1 MFSVFALLSAC
12 GGGGGNSDG
21 GAIGAPN
28 QSPAVD
34 AGTDQTVYE
43 GTTVQLA
50 GTASDP
56 DGTIVAISWRQ
67 IAGPAISLDDSTS
80 LTAQFVAP
88 SVSSDTS
95 VVLEVS
101 ATDNAGAGSTDQ
113 VTITVQTMG
122 ASPIADA
129 GLDQAVIVNTV
140 VTLDGTASSD
150 ADGDPLSYEWRI
162 LSAPASSSA
171 TLSAS
176 DVVTPDLVPD
186 VPGTYEVELIVR
198 DAINSSA
205 PDTTVITAG
214 TEIAGGVYGSGLTL
228 TALDSPYLMTGDVQ
242 IPYGATMTIPAE
254 VSILGDGNVI
264 RVGGTLVAEGAF
276 GQLIRFTDVHIE
288 PATGPNNELFSI
300 DLVYVHL
307 VGGSVYRPTGFAIYG
322 GLRLTDSR
330 IEDTEPNSYIYVWY
344 PETESRI
351 ERNVF
356 IRTGGISAGH
366 RDADV
371 IVRNNA
377 FIEQTTDFAIENWAS
392 YGTSRT
398 IVDRNS
404 FLSTDR
410 TALLLRPGYPD
421 GFLEAPNNYW
431 GTADTATIDEMI
443 FDASDDINSAA
454 IINYLPIITEPDALT
469 PAP

>member
-1 MFSVFALLSAC
+1 MLSVFALLSAC
-12 GGGGGNSDG
+12 GGGGGSSDG

-28 QSPAVD
+28 QSPVVD

-56 DGTIVAISWRQ
+56 DGTVVAISWRQ
-67 IAGPAISLDDSTS
+67 IAGPTISLNDSNS

-88 SVSSDTS
+88 SVSTDTS
-95 VVLEVS
+95 VILEVS

-113 VTITVQTMG
+113 ITITVQTMG

-129 GLDQAVIVNTV
+129 GLDQTVIVNTV

-150 ADGDPLSYEWRI
+150 ADSDPLSYEWRI

-198 DAINSSA
+198 DTVNASA
-205 PDTTVITAG
+205 PDTTLITAG
-214 TEIAGGVYGSGLTL
+214 TEIAGGVYESGLAL
-228 TALDSPYLMTGDVQ
+228 TALDSPYLMTGDIQ
-242 IPYGATMTIPAE
+242 IPYGAAMTIPAN
-254 VSILGDGNVI
+254 VWILGDGNAI
-264 RVGGTLVAEGAF
+264 RVGGTLDAGGAL
-276 GQLIRFTDVHIE
+276 GQLIRFSDVHIE
-288 PATGPNNELFSI
+288 PATGPSNELFSI
-300 DLVYVHL
+300 DLAYVHI

-330 IEDTEPNSYIYVWY
+330 IEDTESNSYIYVWY

-356 IRTGGISAGH
+356 IRSGGISAGH

-371 IVRNNA
+371 IVRNNS
-377 FIEQTTDFAIENWAS
+377 FVEQTTDFAIENWAS

-398 IVDRNS
+398 TVDRNS

-410 TALLLRPGYPD
+410 TALLLRPGYTD

-431 GTADTATIDEMI
+431 GTTDTATIEEMI
-443 FDASDDINSAA
+443 FDANDDINSAA
-454 IINYLPIITEPDALT
+454 VIDYLPILTVPDSLT